1 MRSPR
6 RRLLAGRTPHT
17 TLSAPKK
24 EESRSAAQRGVSMF
38 FRADE
43 LWQMRPLPAANL
55 RRAQTASPRLP
66 GAMAPNASGSG
77 VPGQLIDGCCRD
89 EGRVARDLPRDQ
101 QSPPSAER
109 DTGRAVWRPW
119 RRRGEARCST
129 TASLSAYCLLPMCAV
144 RAAGSP
150 GSTRGSSC
158 RRPYHGRHP
167 VLPGLGGRDD
177 RGLGRDRGAR
187 AGEARACGAAGVHGV
202 CAPWL
207 GRRPRPR
214 SAG

>member
-1 MRSPR
+1 MADATVARGKPEKGSNSQSQAAR
-6 RRLLAGRTPHT
+6 R
-17 TLSAPKK
+17 
-24 EESRSAAQRGVSMF
+24 EVAQRE
-38 FRADE
+38 R
-43 LWQMRPLPAANL
+43 L
-55 RRAQTASPRLP
+55 RRARAAH
-66 GAMAPNASGSG
+66 G
-77 VPGQLIDGCCRD
+77 GCCRD

-150 GSTRGSSC
+150 GSPRSLSC

-187 AGEARACGAAGVHGV
+187 AGEARVCGAAGVHVV

-207 GRRPRPR
+207 RRRLRPR